1 MKTGGAGPRE
11 LVIVRDAAAVA
22 RAAAERVAAAAHEAA
37 GARRRFALALAGGS
51 TPRAAYELLGAR
63 TDIDW
68 AQVDLFWGDERAVPF
83 DHPDSNYG
91 MVQDAL
97 LVHPAVQAARVYR
110 MPVDSHDLDAA
121 AHDYDSTLRR
131 VLGTPPCFDVV
142 LLGLG
147 EDGHTA
153 SLFPGQS
160 AIDEEERYVVATA
173 APRIA
178 PRLTLT
184 RPALRAAR
192 TLVFLV
198 TGAAKQAPLAQI
210 LSATGTVALPAARVA
225 REAARVT
232 WIVDRA
238 ARGATA

>member
-1 MKTGGAGPRE
+1 MSTGSGVRE
-11 LVIVRDAAAVA
+11 LVVVRDAPAVA
-22 RAAAERVAAAAHEAA
+22 RGACERVAGAVQEAQRA
-37 GARRRFALALAGGS
+37 GRRCALALAGGA
-51 TPRAAYELLGAR
+51 TPRAAYELLAASPG
-63 TDIDW
+63 IDW
-68 AQVDLFWGDERAVPF
+68 TQVDLFWGDERAVPL
-83 DHPDSNYG
+83 DHPDSNYH
-91 MVQDAL
+91 MVRETL
-97 LVHPAVQAARVYR
+97 LAPATVRAARVYP
-110 MPVDSHDLDAA
+110 MPVDLPDLDAA
-121 AHDYDSTLRR
+121 AQQYDATLQR
-131 VLGTPPCFDVV
+131 VLGTPPRFDLV

-153 SLFPGQS
+153 SLFPGQA

-192 TLVFLV
+192 TLLFLV
-198 TGAAKQAPLAQI
+198 SGAGKRAPLAAI
-210 LSATGTVALPAARVA
+210 LDGKEATPLPAARVA

-238 ARGATA
+238 ARGAPA

>member
-1 MKTGGAGPRE
+1 MKTAGPGPRE

-22 RAAAERVAAAAHEAA
+22 RVAAERVAAAAHEAVRA
-37 GARRRFALALAGGS
+37 QRRFALALAGGS

-68 AQVDLFWGDERAVPF
+68 AHVDLFWGDERAVPF
-83 DHPDSNYG
+83 DHPDSNYQ
-91 MVQDAL
+91 MACESL
-97 LVHPAVQAARVYR
+97 LAHAAVLAARVYR

-121 AHDYDSTLRR
+121 AHDYDATLRR

-153 SLFPGQS
+153 SLFSGQS

-184 RPALRAAR
+184 RPVLRAAR
-192 TLVFLV
+192 TLLFLV
-198 TGAAKQAPLAQI
+198 AGAAKKVPLAQI
-210 LSATGTVALPAARVA
+210 LDGTDAMTTPAARVA

-238 ARGATA
+238 ARGTTA